1 MATLRRSRTGGRA
14 STKRRT
20 TQWLDTRLNFG
31 IAGASTVVVNLT
43 SNLTDQRKKGTT
55 VISTIVDFRLSP
67 DTTGVTVPLDYGIV
81 LGDMTAIT
89 AGLLADPSV
98 DDDQPTWMYRTQSWL
113 RVGDLND
120 TSQFE
125 HVRLRLKS
133 MRKWKGNEEDVV
145 LVLVNPTLFSVT
157 CIGIIRLLVKLPA

>member
-1 MATLRRSRTGGRA
+1 M
-14 STKRRT
+14 
-20 TQWLDTRLNFG
+20 
-31 IAGASTVVVNLT
+31 
-43 SNLTDQRKKGTT
+43 
-55 VISTIVDFRLSP
+55 
-67 DTTGVTVPLDYGIV
+67 PLDYGIV